1 MIGDKLSEDFSPTNN
16 SRRCSEIGLQSKSNL
31 SCDEQQAFK
40 LIDPDD
46 CWKVA
51 TGDTLGYRKGSSCAY
66 KMENIA
72 LREALRRLT
81 ALPVLPREMKLLDID
96 GEYVPPSENKTRR
109 RYTQVD
115 SCYSALP
122 SSTHPLSL

>member
-1 MIGDKLSEDFSPTNN
+1 
-16 SRRCSEIGLQSKSNL
+16 
-31 SCDEQQAFK
+31 
-40 LIDPDD
+40 
-46 CWKVA
+46 
-51 TGDTLGYRKGSSCAY
+51 
-66 KMENIA
+66 
-72 LREALRRLT
+72 
-81 ALPVLPREMKLLDID
+81 MKLLDID